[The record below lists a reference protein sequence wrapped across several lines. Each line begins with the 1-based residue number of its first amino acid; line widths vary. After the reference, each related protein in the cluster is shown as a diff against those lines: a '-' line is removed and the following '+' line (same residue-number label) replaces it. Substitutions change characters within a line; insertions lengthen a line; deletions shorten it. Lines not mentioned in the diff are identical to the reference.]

1 MTFFSDK
8 NLYDVY
14 FEGGLPSRAV
24 PLKLSSRGLSANL
37 STADQNR
44 IFNHIISLLEKV
56 PDASTV
62 ELLLEP
68 RHLLI
73 LLRAHGWS
81 DEAIRRDLSA
91 GGRPPGQLLL
101 DVLARQVGIRGI
113 FSDWPAT
120 VTYYANCL
128 GL

>member
-56 PDASTV
+56 PDEEENIEYV
-62 ELLLEP
+62 EESLL
-68 RHLLI
+68 
-73 LLRAHGWS
+73 
-81 DEAIRRDLSA
+81 
-91 GGRPPGQLLL
+91 PGNSF
-101 DVLARQVGIRGI
+101 VK
-113 FSDWPAT
+113 
-120 VTYYANCL
+120 
-128 GL
+128 